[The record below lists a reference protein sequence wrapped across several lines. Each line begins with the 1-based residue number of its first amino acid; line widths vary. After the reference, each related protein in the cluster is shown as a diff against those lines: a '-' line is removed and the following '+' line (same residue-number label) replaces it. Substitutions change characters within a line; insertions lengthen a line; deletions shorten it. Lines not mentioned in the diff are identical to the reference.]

1 MESLSPDKRTHKKV
15 KKLDEVDQNQISLF
29 DTVDDDDILKE
40 LKGLDLGNYTPIEAL
55 NKLYELQAKLKN
67 RW

>member
-1 MESLSPDKRTHKKV
+1 MESLSPDKRSHKKV

-40 LKGLDLGNYTPIEAL
+40 LKDLDLGNYTPIEAL
-55 NKLYELQAKLKN
+55 NKLYELQGKLKN

>member
-40 LKGLDLGNYTPIEAL
+40 LKGQEWLH
-55 NKLYELQAKLKN
+55 
-67 RW
+67 